1 MSSRRP
7 AVVSLSNHA
16 AASGAFQPS
25 FDRLRTVSSVLWH
38 DSEDASRFADCEY

>member
-38 DSEDASRFADCEY
+38 DSDDASRFADCEY